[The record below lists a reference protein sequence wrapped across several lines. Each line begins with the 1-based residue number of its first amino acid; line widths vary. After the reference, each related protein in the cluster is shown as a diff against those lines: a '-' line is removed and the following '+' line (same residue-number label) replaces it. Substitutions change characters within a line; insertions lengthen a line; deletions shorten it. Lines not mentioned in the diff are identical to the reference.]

1 MSSDDDT
8 EVDDEEE
15 QWEGE
20 GDEEEEE
27 EEDMMGIDDDDDDD
41 GEEEEGD
48 EEDDEDEEGS
58 LMDIEREA
66 AALDKKQ
73 KRVEKEAKEDLEE
86 SMRASRSEGAII
98 GIEGEAA
105 RLPPGALKERIAST
119 VEILGDFSNRRD
131 PKMSRQDYMD
141 RLAEDLSEHF
151 GYIPDLT
158 RLFLSMFS
166 PAECLEFM
174 EASDQPRPMVIL
186 VNTLKTRRKDLGE
199 ALIKRGVNLEPLAS
213 WSKVGLKIIDS
224 QVGDGWCRS

>member
-27 EEDMMGIDDDDDDD
+27 EDEDMMGIDDDDDDD

-58 LMDIEREA
+58 LMDVEREA

-86 SMRASRSEGAII
+86 SMRASRSEDAII
-98 GIEGEAA
+98 GIEDEAA
-105 RLPPGALKERIAST
+105 RLPPGALKERIAS
-119 VEILGDFSNRRD
+119 R
-131 PKMSRQDYMD
+131 
-141 RLAEDLSEHF
+141 
-151 GYIPDLT
+151 
-158 RLFLSMFS
+158 
-166 PAECLEFM
+166 
-174 EASDQPRPMVIL
+174 
-186 VNTLKTRRKDLGE
+186 
-199 ALIKRGVNLEPLAS
+199 
-213 WSKVGLKIIDS
+213 
-224 QVGDGWCRS
+224 